1 MAEQLMRDVRPLSVL
16 QHPNVVQYFGV
27 MLSPEATDV
36 LLVCEFCS
44 RGSLLDL
51 ILHQRRF
58 KGVGNGHA
66 AESKSIGDPLAPE
79 LVLEI
84 LVQLS
89 QGLQYL
95 HDEMN
100 LAHGNLTST
109 NVVLDGSGV
118 VKLTDVGAYTFC

>member
-79 LVLEI
+79 RRAYTVRPQSLPWT
-84 LVQLS
+84 
-89 QGLQYL
+89 G
-95 HDEMN
+95 
-100 LAHGNLTST
+100 
-109 NVVLDGSGV
+109 VVLSLLSAMNFLLSV
-118 VKLTDVGAYTFC
+118 